1 MVLLLGFALVLPVV
15 LVFGGRLGR
24 LADLRP
30 RAVWLLYSALG
41 LQLVAFPTGLLPWAP
56 GDRVATAMS
65 LGSYG
70 CLVAATF
77 LNLRLAGT
85 WLLGLGMSLNLV
97 TILANGGHMPATA
110 GALRSSHIDI
120 AERGVHNNSV
130 ALSHPLLPWLV
141 DRFAVPPAVPFAGI
155 FSVGDVVIVL
165 GAGAVLWMAT
175 GAQFRRRSAV
185 AQEIRVAP
193 E

>member
-1 MVLLLGFALVLPVV
+1 MVLLLGFALALVVV
-15 LVFGGRLGR
+15 LVFGGRIGR

-30 RAVWLLYSALG
+30 RAVWLLFSALA
-41 LQLVAFPTGLLPWAP
+41 LQLLAFPTGLLPWAP

-77 LNLRLAGT
+77 LNFRLAGT
-85 WLLGLGMSLNLV
+85 WLLGLGMSFNLV

-110 GALRSSHIDI
+110 GALRRAGLVVH
-120 AERGVHNNSV
+120 GVHNNSV
-130 ALSHPLLPWLV
+130 ALSHPSLPWLV
-141 DRFAVPPAVPFAGI
+141 DRFAVPHGVPLAGV
-155 FSVGDVVIVL
+155 FSAGDVVIVL
-165 GAGAVLWMAT
+165 GAGVVLWVAT
-175 GAQFRRRSAV
+175 GAQLRRRSAV